1 MSLADQLR
9 GTVIPAVPVP
19 FDSDGEID
27 RELHDEYVR
36 WMAKQPIGGVAVWS
50 HTGRGLHLR
59 PEQLLYVM
67 ESWRAV
73 PDVPIVCG
81 VGVPHWAQLPANEF
95 SRTDAAIGV
104 AAEMAAQA
112 KRCGASAV
120 MVHPPGDLLATADW
134 AERVIQLHEAVC
146 EVGLPV
152 IAFYL
157 YEAAGGLPYTSECI
171 EQILHMDN
179 VMGIK
184 VATLDSVM
192 TFQDIAAVVARVPG
206 ALLIT
211 GEDRFLG
218 YSMAMGAEAALVGL
232 AAACTDCTVHLVES
246 WTARE
251 TSEFVEATR
260 AIDAFAMSTF
270 IYPLEGYIQR
280 MLWALEIDGVLSR
293 PAVDPFGPRLDPAER
308 DRVAGAVGALRG
320 G

>member
-9 GTVIPAVPVP
+9 GAVIPAVPVP
-19 FDSDGEID
+19 FDAGGEID
-27 RELHDEYVR
+27 RDLHDEYVG
-36 WMAKQPIGGVAVWS
+36 WMAQQRIGGVAVWA

-59 PEQLLYVM
+59 PEQLLFVM

-73 PDVPIVCG
+73 LDVPIVCG
-81 VGVPHWAQLPANEF
+81 VGVPYWAELPRDRLT
-95 SRTDAAIGV
+95 RTDAAIGV
-104 AAEMAAQA
+104 AAEMAVQA

-171 EQILHMDN
+171 ERILHMDN

-192 TFQDIAAVVARVPG
+192 TFQEIAAVVARVPG

-232 AAACTDCTVHLVES
+232 AAACTDNSVRLVES
-246 WTARE
+246 WTARK
-251 TSEFVEATR
+251 TSEFMTATR
-260 AIDAFAMSTF
+260 AIDAFAMETF
-270 IYPLEGYIQR
+270 FHPMEGYIQR
-280 MLWALEIDGVLSR
+280 MLWALEVDGVLSR
-293 PAVDPFGPRLDPAER
+293 AALDPFGPRLDPAER
-308 DRVAGAVGALRG
+308 DRVAAAVGALRG